1 MSEHWFDLLLAIALG
16 GVAVSVGLKGI
27 REKSR
32 YHIMAALVGLGAA
45 LVLLYLH
52 RDAFVP

>member
-27 REKSR
+27 RERSR
-32 YHIMAALVGLGAA
+32 YHIMAALIGLGAA
-45 LVLLYLH
+45 FVLLYLH
-52 RDAFVP
+52 RDALMP